1 MKPTEPKSHDR
12 KEKSMKKTV
21 DFEEYMAGRKTY
33 LVFPFKEADEDIV
46 KAAMKRFHCTA
57 DHIYIQYGYT
67 EDGYLYLADSLKD
80 MKQKIIT
87 YER

>member
-1 MKPTEPKSHDR
+1 MKN
-12 KEKSMKKTV
+12 TV
-21 DFEEYMAGRKTY
+21 DFEEYKNGRKTY
-33 LVFPFKEADEDIV
+33 LVFPYKEADEDTI

-67 EDGYLYLADSLKD
+67 EDGYLYLAALPKE
-80 MKQKIIT
+80 MKQIILT

>member
-1 MKPTEPKSHDR
+1 MKSYILSSVP
-12 KEKSMKKTV
+12 V
-21 DFEEYMAGRKTY
+21 EEYKAGRKTY
-33 LVFPFKEADEDIV
+33 LVFPFEEADEDIV
-46 KAAMKRFHCTA
+46 KVAMKRFHCTS

-67 EDGYLYLADSLKD
+67 EDGYLYLAETLKE

>member
-1 MKPTEPKSHDR
+1 
-12 KEKSMKKTV
+12 MKKTV
-21 DFEEYMAGRKTY
+21 DFEEYKAGRKTY
-33 LVFPFKEADEDIV
+33 LVFPFKEADEDTI

-67 EDGYLYLADSLKD
+67 EDGYLYLADTLKE
-80 MKQKIIT
+80 MKKIIIT